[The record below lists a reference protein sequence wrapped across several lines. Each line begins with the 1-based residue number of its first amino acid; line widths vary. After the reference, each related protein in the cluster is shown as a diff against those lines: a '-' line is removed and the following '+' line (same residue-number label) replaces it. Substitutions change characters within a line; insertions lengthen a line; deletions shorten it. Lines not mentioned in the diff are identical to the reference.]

1 MISLLR
7 ASQLGEEVKKMKTKI
22 KKLTRILNVWA
33 AKEMGGLEKSCNN
46 CNRKDSLAW
55 PCYLDDEERKEIS
68 WHCQEWQEK
77 RG

>member
-1 MISLLR
+1 MR
-7 ASQLGEEVKKMKTKI
+7 TKI
-22 KKLTRILNVWA
+22 KKLTRIINVWA

-55 PCYLDDEERKEIS
+55 PCYLDDEERKEIG